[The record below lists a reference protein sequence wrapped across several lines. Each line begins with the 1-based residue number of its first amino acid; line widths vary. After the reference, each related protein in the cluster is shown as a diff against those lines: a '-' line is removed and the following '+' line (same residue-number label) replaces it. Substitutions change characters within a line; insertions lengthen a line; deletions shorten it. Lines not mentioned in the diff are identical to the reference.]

1 MPIHEQI
8 EMPVSSKKG
17 SRQAMIRR
25 LRSLANTIRRE
36 PRSGGFTLIEI
47 MVATLLFLVVMAGVV
62 PFFLGGLSHASAA
75 RHKSV
80 ATNIAR
86 EKLEAIRQLDYRE
99 IVEDKEDP
107 LNPRNLSMRFGTT
120 EHVPERNMTFSIA
133 YEVSELNDQRA
144 RSVEVTVSWDAPPS
158 PVSPAVLKTVIAEQ
172 YLGPKMGWLE
182 IWTTSKDDLDATQTP
197 FPVLRT
203 DGVDTNIKC
212 HIAESDWFLAY
223 SSLVPPLPSPNNI
236 YLKYLFTDEAGIA
249 AKEYEGDSSGLVAVV
264 NDGTLDKVYFQDT
277 FDAREIP
284 DGYWDLR
291 ATMYNAYNQP
301 GNTWVLRLRVE
312 KGPPEAP
319 TAFTATPTSDS
330 SVLIRWT
337 PGAERDRVLYVLER
351 REIAL
356 SDPVNPLNGWTT
368 VAELPPETTQFT
380 DVGALDPATSP
391 PYSDTPPCGRPDG
404 PRRYEYRVYGVDT
417 GGRAAP
423 DDPGHEARTTVTLG
437 GVTPTTKVLVP
448 SVTGLSLTDAQSVL
462 DATKTDP
469 SDPDLPGL
477 GWIVSETVDGSV
489 TPGTVLTQDPAPG
502 TEVEQG
508 AVVSLVVAAAAPPVV
523 LEYSVKFTK
532 SNNPA
537 QTIYVHNEA
546 KNLVYSV
553 NIKKQTK
560 DAIAMLP
567 NGHYN
572 ISLSASGSS
581 PFQSFYV
588 NGADL
593 TVNIP

>member
-1 MPIHEQI
+1 MT
-8 EMPVSSKKG
+8 
-17 SRQAMIRR
+17 RR
-25 LRSLANTIRRE
+25 LSRLVKIMCRDH
-36 PRSGGFTLIEI
+36 RSGGFTLIEI

-62 PFFLGGLSHASAA
+62 PFFMGGLSHASAA

-99 IVEDKEDP
+99 IVEDEANPSD
-107 LNPRNLSMRFGTT
+107 PRNLSVRFGTT
-120 EHVPERNMTFSIA
+120 EFVPERNMTFSID
-133 YEVSELNDQRA
+133 YDVEELNDQRS
-144 RSVEVTVSWDAPPS
+144 RSVEVTVTWDAPPT

-182 IWTTSKDDLDATQTP
+182 VWTTSKDNLDAVQTP

-203 DGVDTNIKC
+203 DGVSTNIRC
-212 HIAESDWFLAY
+212 RIAESDWFLAY
-223 SSLVPPLPSPNNI
+223 SSLVPPLPSPNDI
-236 YLKYLFTDEAGIA
+236 FLKYLFRDEAGIA
-249 AKEYEGDSSGLVAVV
+249 AKEYEVDSSGLVAVV
-264 NDGTLDKVYFQDT
+264 NDGAVQEIYFQDT
-277 FDAREIP
+277 FDARDIP
-284 DGYWDLR
+284 DGYWDLH
-291 ATMYNAYNQP
+291 ATMYNAYRQP

-319 TAFTATPTSDS
+319 TAFTATATSDTT
-330 SVLIRWT
+330 VLLRWT
-337 PGAERDRVLYVLER
+337 PGAERDRKLYVLER
-351 REIAL
+351 QETLA
-356 SDPVNPLNGWTT
+356 NGTPINEWAP
-368 VAELPPETTQFT
+368 VAELSPGTTQYT

-391 PYSDTPPCGRPDG
+391 PYMDTPPCGRPDG
-404 PRRYEYRVYGVDT
+404 PRYYQYRIYGVDT
-417 GGRAAP
+417 GDRAAP
-423 DDPGHEARTTVTLG
+423 EAAPVRAVALG
-437 GVTPTTKVLVP
+437 GVTPTDKVFVP
-448 SVTGLSLTDAQSVL
+448 SVTGLSLADAQSIL
-462 DATKTDP
+462 DATKIDP
-469 SDPDLPGL
+469 ADPDLPGL
-477 GWIVSETVDGSV
+477 GWTVTETVDGTV

-508 AVVSLVVAAAAPPVV
+508 AIVDLIVAVAAPPVE

-537 QTIYVHNEA
+537 QTIYVHDEA
-546 KNLVYSV
+546 KTLVYSV

-560 DAIAMLP
+560 DAIAILP

-572 ISLSASGSS
+572 ISLSASGLN

-588 NGADL
+588 NGADM